1 MYQAMGA
8 TTFGYDAAFLGT
20 TLARKSFKDVS
31 GLPPRIVHVLV
42 LYPFNLHYS
51 LCDVA
56 EGPCR
61 LLPTR
66 CIAPAGLRYRT
77 HHPLTSRSFQHFGIT
92 AMTPAEQ
99 SATSANITSAYLA
112 AAFFGALFAW
122 PLMETLGRKPTLQ
135 VASVIFLVGAVIMTA
150 AESLLS
156 MICECH
162 SVRFA

>member
-1 MYQAMGA
+1 
-8 TTFGYDAAFLGT
+8 
-20 TLARKSFKDVS
+20 
-31 GLPPRIVHVLV
+31 
-42 LYPFNLHYS
+42 
-51 LCDVA
+51 
-56 EGPCR
+56 
-61 LLPTR
+61 
-66 CIAPAGLRYRT
+66 
-77 HHPLTSRSFQHFGIT
+77 
-92 AMTPAEQ
+92 MTPAQQ

-162 SVRFA
+162 SVPVA

>member
-92 AMTPAEQ
+92 
-99 SATSANITSAYLA
+99 SAYLA